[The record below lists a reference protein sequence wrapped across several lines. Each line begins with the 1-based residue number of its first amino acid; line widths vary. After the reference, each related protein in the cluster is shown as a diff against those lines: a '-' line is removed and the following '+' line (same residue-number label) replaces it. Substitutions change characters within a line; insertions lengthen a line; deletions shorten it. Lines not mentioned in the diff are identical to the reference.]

1 MAGWGQTWSSDSDSD
16 ESQTSYHSDDSSE
29 SGQTET
35 AVILGQTFHLPQ
47 ALCDNP
53 EIFKEVFSLETWNN
67 FTNEQR
73 QHLESFLP
81 TFPEYDLEEKANTLG
96 KLFNGETFKFGNPLT
111 TFSNQLR
118 AGYFRPDVARM
129 RSLLRKAQQKESKRA
144 QKWRTFDLLKS
155 VLGSRQRLVDAVVN
169 GEKPKPC
176 PPSVKRRTR
185 TSRSAQNVKARYFQE
200 LALLKEEVGES
211 TQSSED
217 EQYPGA

>member
-1 MAGWGQTWSSDSDSD
+1 MVSKSILF
-16 ESQTSYHSDDSSE
+16 
-29 SGQTET
+29 
-35 AVILGQTFHLPQ
+35 VILI
-47 ALCDNP
+47 
-53 EIFKEVFSLETWNN
+53 IFVIFI
-67 FTNEQR
+67 FVR
-73 QHLESFLP
+73 
-81 TFPEYDLEEKANTLG
+81 
-96 KLFNGETFKFGNPLT
+96 
-111 TFSNQLR
+111 R
-118 AGYFRPDVARM
+118 
-129 RSLLRKAQQKESKRA
+129 RA

-217 EQYPGA
+217 EQYPGV